1 MKGAN
6 DMKKLFGLLMAA
18 VLLCGASSGFAED
31 AYLNIQEMRETVP
44 ARWEEQFETQW
55 RTIDVDAEIVMPN
68 VQQLPVVRVSG
79 GATEPTLTAEETGW
93 DSVECRGPYDLIL
106 NHRDAEYPKSVDGVR
121 VGDPVSRG
129 SWYGD
134 YDMDRAYIPLDD
146 ITLREIID
154 GARERVAQFGYDP
167 DSFDWENPLRIWTH
181 HLYAAG
187 TDKDVLPGYM
197 FMNVSPKVLGIP
209 VLSHIYKAKA
219 DLYTNRNDELLLIA
233 DTSIGYNGYTDD
245 FSGIHLIPL
254 KVDETL
260 AEDIPLCPF
269 DKVLS
274 SVEAEIGAG
283 HIRKVYEIKLGY
295 VLYNEPGVYYAH
307 GNNEALYNAARYY
320 AKPMWQVNC
329 LYVKHASGSLR
340 DVSGETDD
348 ERNSLD
354 YCQLLIDAQTGEWVE
369 VGTAKDRYA
378 FKGFVSWDEVK

>member
-121 VGDPVSRG
+121 IGEPVSRG

-233 DTSIGYNGYTDD
+233 DTRIGYNGYTDD

-329 LYVKHASGSLR
+329 LYVKRASGSLR
-340 DVSGETDD
+340 DVSDVTDD

-354 YCQLLIDAQTGEWVE
+354 YCQLLIDAQTGEWVD
-369 VGTAKDRYA
+369 VGKAKDRYA